1 MQNKRNNKLNEQEL
15 HYVDNSCIELY
26 AEEAKMSQYL
36 GNIKQVL
43 KSENS
48 RMKNSSFKSEEVINL
63 DEYERFL
70 AKKHKCEQEN
80 TVDCV
85 AGLGK
90 RSLLMIEMKFNVK
103 TLNMKNVAKSVRD
116 KFKSSLPILRC
127 TSNFR
132 CLDKVVILLGDKNF
146 ETQKSGLKKSLNMD
160 NKFEILKVKE
170 FYDKYFCKY

>member
-1 MQNKRNNKLNEQEL
+1 
-15 HYVDNSCIELY
+15 
-26 AEEAKMSQYL
+26 
-36 GNIKQVL
+36 
-43 KSENS
+43 
-48 RMKNSSFKSEEVINL
+48 
-63 DEYERFL
+63 
-70 AKKHKCEQEN
+70 
-80 TVDCV
+80 
-85 AGLGK
+85 
-90 RSLLMIEMKFNVK
+90 MKFNVK